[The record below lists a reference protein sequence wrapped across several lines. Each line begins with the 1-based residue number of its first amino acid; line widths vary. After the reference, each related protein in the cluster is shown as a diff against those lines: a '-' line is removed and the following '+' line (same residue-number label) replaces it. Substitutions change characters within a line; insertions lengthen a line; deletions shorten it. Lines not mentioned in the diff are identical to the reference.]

1 MSKVPVKSAGTFVR
15 WELMTTT
22 APAAKQFYQRLFA
35 WQMDDEELADG
46 VIYTHLRHGQK
57 RFGGLYPMSV
67 ELAARPAAAHWLPY
81 VGVADVDTALAAAKE
96 KGAKVTAE
104 SFGFADLG
112 HMALIQDPTGAPIG
126 LWQDAHASVSSP
138 ASLAWHELSTHN
150 AEVAT
155 QFYQQMFD
163 WQAESEGQGP
173 INIKMFTVGARP
185 VAAMITLS
193 TRFQAVPAHWL
204 PYFQVEDMELT
215 VAAIKA
221 GGGRLLAAPV
231 SHIWGAQAVAQD
243 PQGAVFGVMTST
255 AH

>member
-1 MSKVPVKSAGTFVR
+1 MSKGPVKSAGTFVR

-22 APAAKQFYQRLFA
+22 APAAKEFYQRLFA

-46 VIYTHLRHGQK
+46 VIYTHLRHAYR

-67 ELAARPAAAHWLPY
+67 ELAARPASAHWLPY
-81 VGVADVDTALAAAKE
+81 VSVANVDSALAAAKE

-104 SFGFADLG
+104 SFSFADLG

-126 LWQDAHASVSSP
+126 LWQDNQSSATVTAP
-138 ASLAWHELSTHN
+138 LAWHELSTHN
-150 AEVAT
+150 AELAT
-155 QFYQQMFD
+155 QFYRQMFE
-163 WQAESEGQGP
+163 WQAEGAGQGP
-173 INIKMFTVGARP
+173 ININMFTLGARP

-204 PYFQVEDMELT
+204 PYFKVEDMEQAVT
-215 VAAIKA
+215 AIKA